1 MPADAHP
8 ARAGRGSWLRACAH
22 PLTPIASPALAGWR
36 PPPDHS
42 EALPALCDRVQATPA
57 PATAQP
63 LDEGAWELCT
73 DAPDKAAQA
82 VLSPTAPGGLE
93 L

>member
-1 MPADAHP
+1 MSPSPCPDRQP
-8 ARAGRGSWLRACAH
+8 RAGR
-22 PLTPIASPALAGWR
+22 LAR

-63 LDEGAWELCT
+63 LDEGAWELRT